1 MEVKLTDSQDSIVLV
16 ETSEREELEVDLGQV
31 QRQLKQIV
39 ATSEKNHGTLS
50 VYRLVTRSASTG
62 ERENGDDV

>member
-31 QRQLKQIV
+31 QRQWKQIV
-39 ATSEKNHGTLS
+39 ATSEKNLGTLS
-50 VYRLVTRSASTG
+50 VYRLVTRSASIG